1 MLENRSFDHIFGFSG
16 IPGING
22 LNGTESNSYEG
33 NTYKVQTPPE
43 NPMTTDSN
51 HEFLDTMEQLC
62 GTNYGPKG
70 QNPFPAGPY
79 PPIDNSGFAANY
91 ATVADEDT
99 GLPNPADYGDVLK
112 CCGPTDVPVMVQL
125 AQEFAICDQWHCSI
139 PGPTWPNRLF
149 AMGASSSGL
158 DDTPSK
164 TDILKWESV
173 DGLKYKNGS
182 IFQLIKKHGLS
193 YRLYH
198 DWDNQFADP
207 PAPFYEGGGFSMVSA
222 LQGIFLWDVHSF
234 KDFADDLQGN
244 YPYQYT
250 FIEPNYGDAVS
261 DTYSGGSSQH
271 PEDCLAAGE
280 AMIAATYNAIRN
292 SPLWDTSLLI
302 VTYDEHGGFY
312 DHVAPPAAKPPGDN
326 PDYGLN
332 VHGFDFS
339 NYGIRVPAVVISPL
353 VPKGTISPNLFD
365 HTSILRTVEDLFD
378 LGQLTDRDAS
388 AINVLGLLSETT
400 PRTDC
405 PSDITAQISPCRPKT
420 QMLAAAEAM
429 ADPIPLVDKG
439 NVIVH
444 LQAAMKADVELSGGN
459 EADKAAIIAKVEAIQ
474 TRGQARQYFAEVW
487 QKIDAAKK
495 ANKTD

>member
-16 IPGING
+16 ISGING
-22 LNGTESNSYEG
+22 LDGTESNSYSG
-33 NTYKVQTPPE
+33 TPYTVRKGAE

-62 GTNYGPKG
+62 GTDYGPKG
-70 QNPFPAGPY
+70 KNPFPAGPY
-79 PPIDNSGFAANY
+79 PPINNSGFVANY
-91 ATVADEDT
+91 ATIADEDT
-99 GLPNPADYGDVLK
+99 GLPNPADYGDVMK
-112 CCGPTDVPVMVQL
+112 CCDPTEVPVIVQL
-125 AQEFAICDQWHCSI
+125 AQEFAICDQWYCSI

-158 DDTPSK
+158 DDTPCKS
-164 TDILKWESV
+164 DILKWESV
-173 DGLKYKNGS
+173 DGLKYKHGS
-182 IFQLIKKHGLS
+182 IFQLLKKHGLS

-207 PAPFYEGGGFSMVSA
+207 AAPFYEGGGFSMVSA
-222 LQGIFLWDVHSF
+222 LQGIFLWDVHSL
-234 KDFADDLQGN
+234 KGFADDLQGD

-280 AMIAATYNAIRN
+280 AMIAATYRAIRK

-312 DHVAPPAAKPPGDN
+312 DHVAPPPATPPGDD

-332 VHGFDFS
+332 VNGFDFS
-339 NYGIRVPAVVISPL
+339 NYGVRVPAVVISPL
-353 VPKGTISPNLFD
+353 VPKGTVATDLFD
-365 HTSILRTVEDLFD
+365 HTSILRTVEDLNS

-388 AINVLGLLSETT
+388 AMNLLGLLTEPA

-405 PSDITAQISPCRPKT
+405 PEEIVAQVNPCVPNT
-420 QMLAAAEAM
+420 QMLTAEAAM
-429 ADPIPLVDKG
+429 ADETPLVNKG

-444 LQAAMKADVELSGGN
+444 LQAAMKAELELAGGN
-459 EADKAAIIAKVEAIQ
+459 EADRASIIAKAEAIK
-474 TRGQARQYFAEVW
+474 TKGQARMYFKEVW
-487 QKIDAAKK
+487 EKVDAAKK